1 MTDAEKDMVK
11 FQISQICVP
20 KRNHLATTF
29 VPHHKHL
36 TEHSG
41 TLDVDG
47 DPCSRVKVEGRSRS
61 KLTVNAADIAAQRKR
76 AMEVETQMQET
87 GEGAP
92 RKRKKFGGLVPTK
105 ESDATVAALTH
116 EVERA
121 YDELCKKRDAASG
134 RARGALTTKVNKFQ
148 EKHNIRV

>member
-1 MTDAEKDMVK
+1 MVR

-41 TLDVDG
+41 TLDVG
-47 DPCSRVKVEGRSRS
+47 GNPCSRVKVDSRSRS
-61 KLTVNAADIAAQRKR
+61 KLTVNAADIVAQRKR
-76 AMEVETQMQET
+76 AIEIETQMQET
-87 GEGAP
+87 GEGTP
-92 RKRKKFGGLVPTK
+92 KKRKKFGGLVPTK
-105 ESDATVAALTH
+105 ESNVTVAALTH

-121 YDELCKKRDAASG
+121 YEELCKKRDAASG
-134 RARGALTTKVNKFQ
+134 RACGALTTKVNKFQ